1 MQRRLRVG
9 GRRLRIGEMRTPKD
23 KLVGWYEIDA
33 VVECVRR
40 CYVVRVESIDF
51 FCNKFRVDEPAEG
64 KAD

>member
-1 MQRRLRVG
+1 
-9 GRRLRIGEMRTPKD
+9 MRTPKD